1 MPASQ
6 MLNGENGRST
16 QANDATIGDTDI
28 APQGI
33 NPAAEH
39 LKSNKKSDSGS
50 GYKCE
55 GKKLAQQTVVCP
67 RRYLR
72 QVAVTTVMHAVGT
85 FCLRCRSTVLMYM
98 ERRDNQHW
106 HKHCQ

>member
-28 APQGI
+28 APLGI

-72 QVAVTTVMHAVGT
+72 QVAVTTVMHAICAVCCYGFT
-85 FCLRCRSTVLMYM
+85 RFVDVN
-98 ERRDNQHW
+98 RRQHQHW
-106 HKHCQ
+106 HKHSQ